1 MRMMLQDAGRDLQT
15 DAMADVDAS
24 VPRVHGDMA
33 ETTEASTECC
43 VLWNAVAAYQV
54 EERSEPTDVAMAVR
68 SQ

>member
-1 MRMMLQDAGRDLQT
+1 
-15 DAMADVDAS
+15 MADVDAS